1 MAAAA
6 ASLSSV
12 SVAVAFVSMQAFLA
26 SSSKVSLLHF
36 LYRVPL
42 ICIAL
47 QLASIRLFL

>member
-12 SVAVAFVSMQAFLA
+12 AVAVAFVSIQAFLA
-26 SSSKVSLLHF
+26 SLSNVSLLHF
-36 LYRVPL
+36 LYGVPL

-47 QLASIRLFL
+47 QLVSIRLFL